1 MRILLQ
7 FFSRPLLLGLLLALP
22 PLASRADAVTDW
34 NLKAGEIVAAHQ
46 PGPPGSATLALVQTA
61 VFDAVNAITQQYPKA
76 ASPALKP
83 APGASVDAA
92 VAAVNR
98 TVLLKLAPSQQPAIE
113 AAYQA
118 ALANIADGKARA
130 DGIAIG
136 EQAVAERVARRAVKA
151 ADTACYRPVT
161 RPGMYV
167 PTVVPVGGDAAPVT
181 LCWVLDRVDQF
192 RPGPPPE
199 LSSAVWARD
208 YNEIKA
214 MGARTGSRRTPE
226 QTDIARFW
234 ATTGPAVYFPIA
246 RSVTGQPGRE
256 VTRNA
261 RFLAVFAQVGV
272 DAIDAVF
279 DAKYHYQFWRP
290 FTAIRNGD
298 QDGNDATERDPAW
311 LPFIETPMH
320 PEYPCAHCTATAAY
334 GEVLL
339 AEIGN
344 GPMPRLNSTSPTLP
358 GVTRSWGSVGEFVQ
372 EVSNAHLRRRALPQL
387 DRGRHRAGPQ
397 GGCVGGGEAD
407 ELMASGEGV
416 RGTRRAQSPVN
427 QAETAGVR
435 WPATAASVWRMPSA
449 YGVLRI
455 GPISRCSAESSMSK
469 GSVNR

>member
-1 MRILLQ
+1 MHTISQVVWRC
-7 FFSRPLLLGLLLALP
+7 LLLVPLLALAP
-22 PLASRADAVTDW
+22 HASGADVVTDW

-61 VFDAVNAITQQYPKA
+61 VFDAVNAITRQYPKA
-76 ASPALKP
+76 VSPTLKP

-98 TVLLKLAPSQQPAIE
+98 TVLLKLAPSQQAAIE

-118 ALANIADGKARA
+118 ALAAIPDGKART
-130 DGIAIG
+130 DGIAVG
-136 EQAVAERVARRAVKA
+136 EQAVAELVARRAHKA
-151 ADTACYRPVT
+151 ADMAYYRPVT

-167 PTVVPVGGDAAPVT
+167 PTVVPVGGDAVPVT

-199 LSSAVWARD
+199 LTSAVWARD
-208 YNEIKA
+208 YNEIKT
-214 MGARTGSRRTPE
+214 MGVRTGSRRTPE

-234 ATTGPAVYFPIA
+234 TTTGPAVYFPLA
-246 RSVTGQPGRE
+246 RSVSGQPGRE

-298 QDGNDATERDPAW
+298 QDGNDATERDPTW

-320 PEYPCAHCTATAAY
+320 PEYPCAHCTAAGAY
-334 GEVLL
+334 GAVLL
-339 AEIGN
+339 AEIGS
-344 GPMPRLNSTSPTLP
+344 GPAPRLSSTSPTLP
-358 GVTRSWGSVGEFVQ
+358 GMTRSWNSVAEFIQ
-372 EVSNAHLRRRALPQL
+372 EVSNARIYDGVHYRNSTEVGTAL
-387 DRGRHRAGPQ
+387 GRK
-397 GGCVGGGEAD
+397 VG
-407 ELMASGEGV
+407 ELAVAKLM
-416 RGTRRAQSPVN
+416 N
-427 QAETAGVR
+427 
-435 WPATAASVWRMPSA
+435 
-449 YGVLRI
+449 
-455 GPISRCSAESSMSK
+455 
-469 GSVNR
+469 